1 MLLLMY
7 LPILV
12 LIAFS
17 FTDTNVIGVWNNGG
31 GWLGTGLSGDLYVN
45 LFHNQEIGIAL
56 GNTVILA
63 ITSALV

>member
-45 LFHNQEIGIAL
+45 LFHKQEIGFFQ
-56 GNTVILA
+56 GEDGILA
-63 ITSALV
+63 A